1 MLISIDE
8 SGNTG
13 TNWLDSDQ
21 RFFIYGGWLFKYEDY
36 KKIEQIFLEWKSNRQ
51 STDEY
56 KANKLFKSNKS
67 KTSVEELIFKLLD
80 KKLAT
85 PFFVIM
91 EKKFMMSAKIVET
104 FFDPAYSDI
113 FTKELTWMP
122 EVKKKLANLLVRQ
135 GTEKLFKDF
144 SQLFTQNDVKI
155 NTMRLLRDELS
166 KILKENNLEDIS
178 VLINTLDDKALGK
191 MKDEYSTIISANGKN
206 SLSLT
211 IPGLYQLLNI
221 INIFSEIKNYKFI
234 DVFHD
239 NLRGYDSIMQDFIK
253 NFFSDG
259 RELRLTIVNEKY
271 ISNNLTNIKSFSW
284 KDSKNDMNIQLADFL
299 NGFIQYTTKK
309 ALSPGEHLSHLE
321 KKIWN
326 EINMIRDRGLRRDVT
341 NLITWN
347 INASYDFSNRFFS
360 LLNIS
365 KEYDT
370 YNIISELQKEFPN
383 YINSKGNEILI
394 NHRK

>member
-1 MLISIDE
+1 
-8 SGNTG
+8 
-13 TNWLDSDQ
+13 
-21 RFFIYGGWLFKYEDY
+21 
-36 KKIEQIFLEWKSNRQ
+36 
-51 STDEY
+51 
-56 KANKLFKSNKS
+56 
-67 KTSVEELIFKLLD
+67 
-80 KKLAT
+80 
-85 PFFVIM
+85 
-91 EKKFMMSAKIVET
+91 
-104 FFDPAYSDI
+104 
-113 FTKELTWMP
+113 
-122 EVKKKLANLLVRQ
+122 
-135 GTEKLFKDF
+135 
-144 SQLFTQNDVKI
+144 
-155 NTMRLLRDELS
+155 RDELS

-178 VLINTLDDKALGK
+178 VLINTLNDKALGK

-271 ISNNLTNIKSFSW
+271 ISNNLTNIKSFLW

-347 INASYDFSNRFFS
+347 INASYDFSNRFLS
-360 LLNIS
+360 LL
-365 KEYDT
+365 
-370 YNIISELQKEFPN
+370 
-383 YINSKGNEILI
+383 
-394 NHRK
+394 

>member
-1 MLISIDE
+1 
-8 SGNTG
+8 
-13 TNWLDSDQ
+13 
-21 RFFIYGGWLFKYEDY
+21 
-36 KKIEQIFLEWKSNRQ
+36 
-51 STDEY
+51 
-56 KANKLFKSNKS
+56 
-67 KTSVEELIFKLLD
+67 
-80 KKLAT
+80 
-85 PFFVIM
+85 
-91 EKKFMMSAKIVET
+91 
-104 FFDPAYSDI
+104 
-113 FTKELTWMP
+113 MP